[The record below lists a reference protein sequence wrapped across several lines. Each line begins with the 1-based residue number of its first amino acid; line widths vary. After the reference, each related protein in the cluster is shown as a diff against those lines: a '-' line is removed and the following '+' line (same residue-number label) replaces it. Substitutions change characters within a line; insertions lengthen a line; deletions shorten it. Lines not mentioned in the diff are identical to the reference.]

1 MFPEL
6 SIEVLYEGGFLKSFL
21 AEHLVNKTVQ
31 WKESIEHFT
40 WLILDILDLIPIF
53 AVII

>member
-21 AEHLVNKTVQ
+21 AEHPVNKTVQ